1 MKIILNSHIKIHSNK
16 TKNNVT
22 FFGWKIEKKKHIS
35 QNKLIVNNLI
45 FIKMKFEFMIHSSLF
60 KLNQWS
66 GNTEWSNFQFF
77 IKSKDDEILV
87 LRNNQKILSS
97 CVYHK
102 ENKKSIVQHV
112 VTNNQWTQLKPEE
125 EFSLSE
131 TVTRFCFISFAVW
144 VAEPLGT
151 RVRSIFTSFAPRVLL
166 LLMEGKY
173 LFQKCIFLVLKE
185 SLVSNSISLF
195 RETRWVNFLLLSWY
209 GCRSLFLKKGK
220 TTNKK

>member
-22 FFGWKIEKKKHIS
+22 FFGWKIS
-35 QNKLIVNNLI
+35 QNKLIVNDLI
-45 FIKMKFEFMIHSSLF
+45 FIKMKFEFMIHSRL
-60 KLNQWS
+60 LNWISEVEILSDQI
-66 GNTEWSNFQFF
+66 SNSS
-77 IKSKDDEILV
+77 SKDDEILV

-151 RVRSIFTSFAPRVLL
+151 RVRSIFTSFAPSVLL

-209 GCRSLFLKKGK
+209 GCRSWFLKKGK

>member
-22 FFGWKIEKKKHIS
+22 FFGWKIS
-35 QNKLIVNNLI
+35 QNKLIVNDLI
-45 FIKMKFEFMIHSSLF
+45 FIKMKFEFMIHSRL
-60 KLNQWS
+60 LNWISEVEILSDQI
-66 GNTEWSNFQFF
+66 SNSS
-77 IKSKDDEILV
+77 SKDDEILV

-102 ENKKSIVQHV
+102 ENKKSMVQHV
-112 VTNNQWTQLKPEE
+112 VTNNQWTQLNPEE

-144 VAEPLGT
+144 VAEPLGM

-185 SLVSNSISLF
+185 SLVSNSISWF